1 MGNRRPVIIILSD
14 SDTGVESMAV
24 KLEENYNVYQVSE
37 VDDVKDLLA
46 ERPVD
51 IIIINFDRNI
61 EEKFGLISFIKG
73 DKKYYSILVGTITQ
87 GYGSDL
93 SDRAIALGSNY
104 NFRHPINASRIKKQ
118 IDNDFVAFLDD
129 TISLRDGHF
138 DRITM
143 AVKMLWA
150 MNMGYLS
157 LYYEDELFTEY
168 IGENALRLL
177 GYDDSNGPARIRR
190 KVRDLIHPSD
200 YDDFFDVLTSIVDS
214 ETGHH
219 LLLRVKTKKWDY
231 QRFEVNVRGFEVWDG
246 VKHFSLVIRR
256 IDNEETMGEDLRAE
270 IAIYQENAKLD
281 LLTGI
286 YNKQTFFL
294 EGTRILEANPGTSFV
309 VTVWD
314 IDRFKAINEMFG
326 TRTGDR
332 LIIEFADFLK
342 KRLYADDCLYGRI
355 ESDRFISMAP
365 LRFHERNEDVIRKAA
380 SGEIVWHSLDYR
392 IYLHVGCYKLEPQ
405 DDDIAIACDRATM
418 AMQSVKYSYLNRL
431 AYFTREMRDSLL
443 NEQEIIR
450 NAESAILDEEFFVMF
465 QPIVDSH
472 TREIVSAEALIR
484 WKKKDGGYIS
494 PGIFV
499 PTFEKNGFIS
509 KIDHFVWEQVCRFQA
524 ERRDAGQ
531 KTVPISV
538 NLSRTDFYNENLFEE
553 LQSIIKKYDIAP
565 SLVKIE
571 VTESA
576 YMDQPEIIMKMVE
589 RFRECGHQILMDDF
603 GSGFSSFNMLKDF
616 ALDVLKID
624 MRFMESIDTSERA
637 GNILYSIIQMAK
649 AIRMQIVAEGVET
662 DSQYEMLKNMDCD
675 CIQGYYFYKPL
686 MKQDFA
692 AKLEAGTTELS
703 ASNINIYDR
712 ILLITEDQDK
722 VSGLLAVMDDQVDIH
737 AESSAA
743 AAGEYLQRYFSSI
756 DLILMDFETLAQEC
770 ESFIGQKEAKTYYSD
785 IPVVLIAGMDTIGD
799 AEHFIGNGVVDSI
812 RTPFE
817 KNVVR
822 QRLRRIID
830 FYGIQAER
838 RTINVLKKSMLLRQ
852 QLNSFFEDS
861 IAGIARVIL
870 DKNDDHII
878 KEISYVNER
887 FLKLH
892 GLSLESA
899 MKADTLE
906 ALLPNILYLE
916 VDSFSE
922 AVYAAIEE
930 KSQYVSREYMLE
942 MKDGSVKSCTA
953 ACSLLYLG
961 DDVKMDLV
969 LLESTNGAEE
979 RAVGLI
985 SAIYAHANYKK
996 TMRIFRYYIDED
1008 ILDRYRK
1015 REDGRYTRELL
1026 YNARENLLAGFGIS
1040 KGSRTFYEMEEMLES
1055 LKNGA
1060 KDVEKNILM
1069 SLKGDGK
1076 KSKSWYRVSFT
1087 MLKSPGSKRCA
1098 LCILEDLARE
1108 DDYDHLIWTNDIYN
1122 RVMNENSVFYL
1133 EADLT
1138 DNRILNS
1145 EAFEIL
1151 KPYGL
1156 PELCTYDEF
1165 IKVFDMTVS
1174 EEHLNEVRERVD
1186 RQNLIN
1192 GYEEGI
1198 DEIRFKF
1205 VSKTL
1210 EIPRWMEYEAL
1221 ILLQKNIESGHLAIG
1236 MRLTNT
1242 ENGIIKG

>member
-1 MGNRRPVIIILSD
+1 MENRRPWIVILSD
-14 SDTGVESMAV
+14 SDTGIDSLAIL
-24 KLEENYNVYQVSE
+24 LEENYNVYQVSK

-46 ERPVD
+46 ETTVD
-51 IIIINFDRNI
+51 IVIINFDRDV
-61 EEKFGLISFIKG
+61 EARFGLISFIKG
-73 DKKYYSILVGTITQ
+73 DKKYFSVLVGVIT
-87 GYGSDL
+87 GGFGTDL

-118 IDNDFVAFLDD
+118 IDNDFLTFLGD
-129 TISLRDGHF
+129 TIKLRDGHF

-143 AVKMLWA
+143 AVKMLKA

-157 LYYEDELFTEY
+157 LYLEDALFTEY
-168 IGENALRLL
+168 IGENALCLL
-177 GYDDSNGPARIRR
+177 GYDNVSGPLRLRR
-190 KVRDLIHPSD
+190 NVRDLIHPSD

-214 ETGHH
+214 ENNHR
-219 LLLRVKTKKWDY
+219 LLLRIKTKKWGY
-231 QRFEVNVRGFEVWDG
+231 QRFEINVRGFEVWEG
-246 VKHFSLVIRR
+246 VRHFSLVIRR
-256 IDNEETMGEDLRAE
+256 IDNEEPIGGDLRAE
-270 IAIYQENAKLD
+270 IAIFQENAKLD
-281 LLTGI
+281 ILTGI

-294 EGTRILEANPGTSFV
+294 EGSKLLKANPGTSFI

-326 TRTGDR
+326 TRTGDH

-342 KRLYADDCLYGRI
+342 KRLYSDDCLYGRI
-355 ESDRFISMAP
+355 ESDRFISMTP
-365 LRFHERNEDVIRKAA
+365 LRFHERNEEVLRKAA
-380 SGEIVWHSLDYR
+380 SGEIAWNSLDYR
-392 IYLHVGCYKLEPQ
+392 IYLHVGCYRLEPQ
-405 DDDIAIACDRATM
+405 DDDIAVACDRATM
-418 AMQSVKYSYLNRL
+418 AMQSVKSSYVNRL

-450 NAESAILDEEFFVMF
+450 NAESAIVDEEFFVMY

-472 TREIVSAEALIR
+472 TREIVSAEALVR
-484 WKKKDGGYIS
+484 WRKKDGDGFIS
-494 PGIFV
+494 PGRFI

-509 KIDHFVWEQVCRFQA
+509 RIDLFVWEQVCRFQA
-524 ERRDAGQ
+524 ERRDAGK

-538 NLSRTDFYNENLFEE
+538 NLSRKDFYNDNLFEE
-553 LQSIIKKYDIAP
+553 LQSIIRKYGIDP

-576 YMDQPEIIMKMVE
+576 YMDQPEVIMRMVE

-649 AIRMQIVAEGVET
+649 AIQMKIVAEGVET

-686 MKQDFA
+686 MKEDFIS
-692 AKLEAGTTELS
+692 KLEAGLTELS

-712 ILLITEDQDK
+712 ILLITGDEGK
-722 VSGLLAVMDDQVDIH
+722 AAEIFSVMDNQVDIH
-737 AESSAA
+737 TERLAGAAE
-743 AAGEYLQRYFSSI
+743 EWLQKNFASVN
-756 DLILMDFETLAQEC
+756 LILIDIRSTVLEY
-770 ESFIGQKEAKTYYSD
+770 ESFIGHKNVKTFYSD
-785 IPVVLIAGMDTIGD
+785 IPVVLIVDTDTIRE
-799 AEHFIGNGVVDSI
+799 AERYIGNGAVDAI

-817 KNVVR
+817 KNVVM

-830 FYGIQAER
+830 FYGIQMER

-870 DKNDDHII
+870 DKNEDHLIR
-878 KEISYVNER
+878 EVSYVNER
-887 FLKLH
+887 FLELH
-892 GLSLESA
+892 RLSLDSA
-899 MKADTLE
+899 MKADRLE
-906 ALLPNILYLE
+906 ALLPNILFLE
-916 VDSFSE
+916 VDSFSD
-922 AVYAAIEE
+922 AVYDAIE
-930 KSQYVSREYMLE
+930 KKAQYVSREYMTE

-961 DDVKMDLV
+961 DDVKVDIV
-969 LLESTNGAEE
+969 VLESTNGAEE

-985 SAIYAHANYKK
+985 SAVYAHANYKK
-996 TMRIFRYYIDED
+996 NMRIFRYYIDDD

-1026 YNARENLLAGFGIS
+1026 YNARENMLTGFNVE
-1040 KGSRTFYEMEEMLES
+1040 KGSSTYYEVEEMLES

-1060 KDVEKNILM
+1060 ADVEKNILI

-1076 KSKSWYRVSFT
+1076 KSKSWYRLSFT
-1087 MLKSPGSKRCA
+1087 MLKGTTSKRCA
-1098 LCILEDLARE
+1098 LCVIEDLARE

-1122 RVMNENSVFYL
+1122 RVMNENSLFYL
-1133 EADLT
+1133 EADLN

-1145 EAFEIL
+1145 EAFEVL

-1156 PELCTYDEF
+1156 PEIFTYDEF
-1165 IKVFDMTVS
+1165 VKVFDMTVS
-1174 EEHLNEVRERVD
+1174 DRDIKEVKERVD
-1186 RQNLIN
+1186 RKNLID
-1192 GYEEGI
+1192 GYEGGT
-1198 DEIRFKF
+1198 DEIRFRF
-1205 VSKTL
+1205 TSKTL
-1210 EIPRWMEYEAL
+1210 EVPEWREYEAL

-1236 MRLTNT
+1236 LRLTDT
-1242 ENGIIKG
+1242 QKDRV